1 MDIYT
6 YHSYAKINL
15 ALEILGKRPDGY
27 HEINSIF
34 LPITLADQI
43 HIQKS
48 DKFDIKIEPENVK
61 IPLKENIIYKTIKL
75 MQNKFKINIDFIN
88 IKLIKNI
95 PIGAG
100 LGGGSSNAA
109 TILLALNEIY
119 NLKLSKQEL
128 RQIGKEIGADVPFFI
143 DPKPSIV
150 QGIGDIIT
158 PIEFNFDFQIL
169 IIYPNIQISTKFAY
183 SLIPYRSRP
192 QKSTNYIEV
201 LNQIK
206 SLQDF
211 KKFFVNDFENYLF
224 PQYKSLGAIKQKLY
238 EIGAHFAT
246 LTGSGASIFGIFE
259 SKKKICLENI
269 ISLNYNILLANI
281 LS

>member
-1 MDIYT
+1 MDTYT
-6 YHSYAKINL
+6 YYSYAKINL

-48 DKFDIKIEPENVK
+48 DKFDLQVEPHNVK
-61 IPLKENIIYKTIKL
+61 IPLEENIIYKTIKL
-75 MQNKFKINIDFIN
+75 IQKKYKINIDFIN

-128 RQIGKEIGADVPFFI
+128 RQIAKEIGADVPFFI

-169 IIYPNIQISTKFAY
+169 LIYPNIQISTKFAY
-183 SLIPYRSRP
+183 SLIPFSRRP
-192 QKSTNYIEV
+192 QKSTNYFEV
-201 LNQIK
+201 LKQIK
-206 SLQDF
+206 SIKDY
-211 KKFFVNDFENYLF
+211 KKFLVNDFETHLF
-224 PQYKSLGAIKQKLY
+224 PHFESLSAIKHKLY
-238 EIGAHFAT
+238 DIGAYFAT
-246 LTGSGASIFGIFE
+246 LTGSGASVFGIFE
-259 SKKKICLENI
+259 SNKKICFDEMI
-269 ISLNYNILLANI
+269 FLNCNAYLTRILF
-281 LS
+281 